1 MRSERASALLLT
13 FLMLASGCLGLFEQ
27 GGDLEI
33 AVDCQEN
40 PSHQD
45 CFVPVITED
54 DCTSLQIFTGDYCRT
69 MIMPS
74 SLSYGIEE
82 MTIISGVEIQPLTP
96 SFNGDGPQ
104 NWLVNPRLPDGLSL
118 DSQTGVISGIPEA
131 RTIMTGYT
139 IIASNAAGQSTSLIE
154 IEVIPPGPSSVQYQV
169 EILSCEIGGYCEAYS
184 PLVLGGDAEFWE
196 VEPPLPDGFQIL
208 EDGSIQGAPSSLGDS
223 NHTITA
229 SNIGGEA
236 STHLRIITLH
246 EPPSSLQY
254 PGQPFFW
261 LTGEEVATAP
271 NVDGGGYLTWSVS
284 PPLPEGLNIDQ
295 SDGSLT
301 GIPLNPQ
308 QVLQYTVTAYNTGG
322 SSSVNIL
329 IQVSEESP
337 TGLIY
342 EPSEFDLRI
351 GDGIGVVTPSIEGG
365 NPSTWEISPSLP
377 DGFSFDSETGVISG
391 NSTSL
396 QPWTHHRIWANNSGG
411 SSTTEVGFRITSMP
425 PDAIHWPGNEFAFKS
440 NESITILATNDGP
453 YIDTWEASPSL
464 PEGIALLQNG
474 TISGIPT
481 ARSDWQQYTIWANNT
496 GGSVGLN
503 IWMAVHDLRADQNE
517 LLSGLDDADWGGWSS
532 LILPIGKWSFPLGR
546 DATDS
551 TVVAASHVGRGKMIG
566 LGHESWVTQN
576 HEFNF
581 RAVEWV
587 CGEAANVGLAYGAGF
602 DHWED
607 ELRAEGHSVH
617 LSVTPDDLSQV
628 DCLLDEFWNG
638 HDDEDNM
645 AIEQFLLGGGGV
657 IMGGHAWY
665 WSYSNSDVP
674 HNYPGNKIS
683 QTTGLMVSSDWGYN
697 DIDFDIPDIYYT
709 PHNAIQGIYA
719 DRVEGIELSAEEA
732 AIAYSSISDCSV
744 IVPLDFLEFWTPLRE
759 LVNSTGWTVI
769 PYSTLWSSTGYDLGA
784 DPVAD
789 VILRLEEALTQSLH
803 ADDLPVHPSH
813 TEFPGEVPSN
823 ASRIARTVSID
834 GNQSG
839 LHSNFGYSQA
849 RSSIRMSTGLYAP
862 PGEVITV
869 SVSEE
874 VAELGFWILIGAHTD
889 GLWGKDVIKRH
900 SKIHRYWWIDNET
913 AFGTCEDTGVCTSAA
928 EVGNAFG
935 GPIYVAIPAG
945 SEFGEFDVTI
955 SGAVRAPTFVLDE
968 SSDFEWIYSQRD
980 NPAPWAELVSHNFI
994 MTVPSY
1000 EIRELNNPTALM
1012 EWWDEAL
1019 SMEHELYGFE
1029 PWPRVERAVFDVQIS
1044 AGWMHSGYPFMAH
1057 DLSVEGVVNLSYMS
1071 ENGDWGMFHELG
1083 HNHQWMPSTLPGTTE
1098 TSCNFA
1104 SVYLMED
1111 LVGVEGHGAVDP
1123 EQRAIRMDSYFDDG
1137 SNISNWTVWTAL
1149 DTYLIIKE
1157 EWGWDPITEA
1167 LTVYYTLPS
1176 AEVPSTGDEEFNAW
1190 VMHLSNA
1197 TGYNLAPYHAAWGF
1211 PLTQNTHDSLAHL
1224 PVWVDDPLRGEFFV
1238 YDAILRNLSSP
1249 DPSSA
1254 TSTTI
1259 SWETYDNGTN
1269 TTLTFYYGLA
1279 DMGNQTSGWGGS
1291 ASFGSATVGSHSQ
1304 TVSGLTCCGTTYYGR
1319 IQATNE
1325 EGSVWFGP
1333 VSWSTDYLDD

>member
-1 MRSERASALLLT
+1 MRGKRASALMLT
-13 FLMLASGCLGLFEQ
+13 FLMLASGCMGIFDQ
-27 GGDLEI
+27 GGNPVVI
-33 AVDCQEN
+33 DCQEQ
-40 PSHQD
+40 PSHQE

-54 DCTSLQIFTGDYCRT
+54 DCSTSQIFAGDHCRD

-82 MTIISGVEIQPLTP
+82 MTLSSGVEIQPLTP
-96 SFNGDGPQ
+96 SFIGDGPQ
-104 NWLVNPRLPDGLSL
+104 NWLVNPRLPEGLSL
-118 DSQTGVISGIPEA
+118 NRQTGVISGTPVVP
-131 RTIMTGYT
+131 TIMASYT
-139 IIASNAAGQSTSLIE
+139 IIASNWAGQSTSLIE
-154 IEVIPPGPSSVQYQV
+154 IEIVAPGPYSIQYQI
-169 EILSCEIGGYCEAYS
+169 EILPCEIGGYCEVYA
-184 PLVLGGDAEFWE
+184 PLILGGDVEYWG
-196 VEPPLPDGFQIL
+196 VEPPFPEGFQIM
-208 EDGSIQGAPSSLGDS
+208 EDGSIQGTPSSLGDS

-229 SNIGGEA
+229 SSPGGAA
-236 STHLRIITLH
+236 STQIRITTLH
-246 EPPSSLQY
+246 EPPSALHY
-254 PGQPFFW
+254 PDHPFFW
-261 LTGEEVATAP
+261 STGHEVATTP
-271 NVDGGGYLTWSVS
+271 IVEGGGHLTWSVS
-284 PPLPEGLNIDQ
+284 PSLPDGMNIDQ

-308 QVLQYTVTAYNTGG
+308 HVLEYTVTAFNTGG
-322 SSSVNIL
+322 ESSVNIL
-329 IQVSEESP
+329 IQIYEESP
-337 TGLIY
+337 IGLIY

-351 GDGIGVVTPSIEGG
+351 GEGIGVVFPFIEGG
-365 NPSTWEISPSLP
+365 VPSTWEISPSLP
-377 DGFSFDSETGVISG
+377 DGFSFDSETGAISG

-396 QPWTHHRIWANNSGG
+396 QPWGDHSIWANNSGG
-411 SSTTEVGFRITSMP
+411 STTTEVRFRITSMP
-425 PDAIHWPGNEFAFKS
+425 PNDIHWPSNEFALKS
-440 NESITILATNDGP
+440 NESIAIIVNNNGP
-453 YIDTWEASPSL
+453 QIDTWEVFPSL
-464 PEGIALLQNG
+464 PEGITILQNG
-474 TISGIPT
+474 TISGTPI

-503 IWMAVHDLRADQNE
+503 IWIAVHDLRADQNE
-517 LLSGLDDADWGGWSS
+517 LLRGLDEADWGGWSS
-532 LILPIGKWSFPLGR
+532 LILPVGKWSFPLGM
-546 DATDS
+546 DSTDS
-551 TVVAASHVGRGKMIG
+551 TVVSASHVGRGKMIG

-587 CGEAANVGLAYGAGF
+587 CGEDANVGLAFGAGF

-638 HDDEDNM
+638 HDDEDNL
-645 AIEQFLLGGGGV
+645 AIEQFLLAGGGL

-697 DIDFDIPDIYYT
+697 DIDFDIPDQYYT
-709 PHNAIQGIYA
+709 PHNAIQGIFA
-719 DRVEGIELSAEEA
+719 DRFEGIELSAEEA
-732 AIAYSSISDCSV
+732 EIAYSSISDCTV
-744 IVPLDFLEFWTPLRE
+744 IVPLDFLEFWSPLRE

-769 PYSTLWSSTGYDLGA
+769 PYSTLWSSTGHDLGA

-789 VILRLEEALTQSLH
+789 VILRLEEALTQGLD
-803 ADDLPVHPSH
+803 ADDLPIHPSN

-823 ASRIARTVSID
+823 ASRISHTVSID

-839 LHSNFGYSQA
+839 LPSNFGYSGA

-862 PGEVITV
+862 PGEVISV
-869 SVSEE
+869 SVSPQ
-874 VAELGFWILIGAHTD
+874 ASELGFWILIGAHTD

-900 SKIHRYWWIDNET
+900 SKIHRYWWIDNTT
-913 AFGTCEDTGVCTSAA
+913 ASLACDESGVCTSATQ
-928 EVGNAFG
+928 VGNAFG

-955 SGAVRAPTFVLDE
+955 SGAIRAPMFVLNE
-968 SSDFEWIYSQRD
+968 TSDFEWIYSERD
-980 NPAPWAELVSHNFI
+980 NPAPWAELISNNFI
-994 MTVPSY
+994 MTVPSH
-1000 EIRELNNPTALM
+1000 EIRDLNNPSALM

-1019 SMEHELYGFE
+1019 AMEHELYGYE

-1057 DLSVEGVVNLSYMS
+1057 DLSVEGVVNLSYMD

-1098 TSCNFA
+1098 TGCNFA
-1104 SVYLMED
+1104 SVYLMEE
-1111 LVGVEGHGAVDP
+1111 LVGIQGHSAVDP
-1123 EQRAIRMDSYFDDG
+1123 EQRATRMHSYFNDG
-1137 SNISNWTVWTAL
+1137 SNISNWSVWIAL
-1149 DTYLIIKE
+1149 DTYILIKE
-1157 EWGWDPITEA
+1157 EWDWRPITEA
-1167 LTVYYTLPS
+1167 LTVYYTLPP
-1176 AEVPSTGDEEFNAW
+1176 AEVPSTDNEEFNAW
-1190 VMHLSNA
+1190 VLHLSNA

-1211 PLTQNTHDSLAHL
+1211 PLTRNTHDSLAHL
-1224 PVWVDDPLRGEFFV
+1224 PVWVDDPLREEFFV
-1238 YDAILRNLSSP
+1238 YDAIIRNISSP
-1249 DPSSA
+1249 DPSGA

-1269 TTLTFYYGLA
+1269 TNLTFYYGTA
-1279 DMGNQTSGWGGS
+1279 DMGNQTSGWSDSTGFGG
-1291 ASFGSATVGSHSQ
+1291 ASVGNHSQ

-1333 VSWSTDYLDD
+1333 ISWSTDYLVD

>member
-1 MRSERASALLLT
+1 MRSESATALMLT
-13 FLMLASGCLGLFEQ
+13 FLMLTSGCLGLFDQ
-27 GGDLEI
+27 GGDAEI
-33 AVDCQEN
+33 DVDCKEQ

-54 DCTSLQIFTGDYCRT
+54 DCTSLQIFTGDYCRA

-74 SLSYGIEE
+74 SLSYGVEK
-82 MTIISGVEIQPLTP
+82 MTLISGAEIQTLTP

-118 DSQTGVISGIPEA
+118 DQQTGEISGTPEV

-139 IIASNAAGQSTSLIE
+139 IIASNAAGQTTSLIE
-154 IEVIPPGPSSVQYQV
+154 IEVIPPGPSSVQYLIEV
-169 EILSCEIGGYCEAYS
+169 LSCEMGGFCEVYA
-184 PLVLGGDAEFWE
+184 PLVQGGDADSWE
-196 VEPPLPDGFQIL
+196 VDPPLPPGFQIL
-208 EDGSIQGAPSSLGDS
+208 EDGSIQGNPSSLGDS
-223 NHTITA
+223 NHTVTA
-229 SNIGGEA
+229 SNIGGGA
-236 STHLRIITLH
+236 STQIRIITLH
-246 EPPSSLQY
+246 EPPGGLNY

-261 LTGEEVATAP
+261 MTDEEAVATP
-271 NVDGGGYLTWSVS
+271 NVDGGGHLTWAVS
-284 PPLPEGLNIDQ
+284 PPLPEGLYIDQ
-295 SDGSLT
+295 TDGSIT
-301 GIPLNPQ
+301 GMPLYPQ

-329 IQVSEESP
+329 IQIFEESP

-351 GDGIGVVTPSIEGG
+351 GEGIGSVIPHINGG
-365 NPSTWEISPSLP
+365 TPSTWEVSPSLP
-377 DGFSFDSETGVISG
+377 DGFSFDSSTGAISG

-425 PDAIHWPGNEFAFKS
+425 PDAIHWPANEFALKS

-453 YIDTWEASPSL
+453 DIDTWEVSPPL
-464 PEGIALLQNG
+464 PEGITLFQNG
-474 TISGIPT
+474 TISGVPET
-481 ARSDWQQYTIWANNT
+481 RSDWQQYTIWANNT
-496 GGSVGLN
+496 GGSAGLN
-503 IWMAVHDLRADQNE
+503 IWIAVHDLRADQNE
-517 LLSGLDDADWGGWSS
+517 LLRGLDDADWGGWSS

-546 DATDS
+546 DSTDS
-551 TVVAASHVGRGKMIG
+551 TVVSASHVGRGKMIG

-638 HDDEDNM
+638 HDDDDNM

-683 QTTGLMVSSDWGYN
+683 KTTGLMVSSDWGYN
-697 DIDFDIPDIYYT
+697 DINFEIPDMYYT
-709 PHNAIQGIYA
+709 PHNAIEGIYA
-719 DRVEGIELSAEEA
+719 DRVEGVELSSAEA
-732 AIAYSSISDCSV
+732 AIAYSSISDCTV
-744 IVPLDFLEFWTPLRE
+744 IVPLDFPEFWTPLRE

-769 PYSTLWSSTGYDLGA
+769 PYSTLWSSTGHDLGA

-789 VILRLEEALTQSLH
+789 VILRLEEALTQRLP
-803 ADDLPVHPSH
+803 ANELPVHPSH

-823 ASRIARTVSID
+823 ASRVSRTVTID

-839 LHSNFGYSQA
+839 LPSNFGYSGA
-849 RSSIRMSTGLYAP
+849 RSSLRMSTGLYAP
-862 PGEVITV
+862 PGEVISVTV
-869 SVSEE
+869 SPEVS
-874 VAELGFWILIGAHTD
+874 ELGFWILIGAHTD
-889 GLWGKDVIKRH
+889 SLWGKDVIKRH
-900 SKIHRYWWIDNET
+900 SKIHRYWWIDNT
-913 AFGTCEDTGVCTSAA
+913 TTLDTCEETGVCTYTAD
-928 EVGNAFG
+928 VGNAFG

-945 SEFGEFDVTI
+945 SEFGEFDVAI
-955 SGAVRAPTFVLDE
+955 GGAVRAPMFVLNE
-968 SSDFEWIYSQRD
+968 TSDFEWIYLQRD
-980 NPAPWAELVSHNFI
+980 YPAPWAELVSNNFI

-1000 EIRELNNPTALM
+1000 EIRELNNPSGLM

-1019 SMEHELYGFE
+1019 SMEHELYGYE

-1057 DLSVEGVVNLSYMS
+1057 DLSVAGVVNLSYMS

-1098 TSCNFA
+1098 TGCNFA

-1123 EQRAIRMDSYFDDG
+1123 AQRESRMRNYFDDG
-1137 SNISNWTVWTAL
+1137 SNISNWSVWTAL

-1157 EWGWDPITEA
+1157 EWGWGPITEA
-1167 LTVYYTLPS
+1167 LSVYYTLPT
-1176 AEVPSTGDEEFNAW
+1176 AEVPVGDVEEFNAW
-1190 VMHLSNA
+1190 VLHLSNS

-1211 PLTQNTHDSLAHL
+1211 PLTQGTFDALEHL
-1224 PVWVDDPLRGEFFV
+1224 PVWVDDPLRGE
-1238 YDAILRNLSSP
+1238 YYAYAAILRNLSSP
-1249 DPSSA
+1249 DPSDA

-1269 TTLTFYYGLA
+1269 TTLMFYYGTT
-1279 DMGNQTSGWGGS
+1279 DMGNQTSGWDGS
-1291 ASFGSATVGSHSQ
+1291 TSFGSTTVGNHSQ
-1304 TVSGLTCCGTTYYGR
+1304 VVSGLTCCGANYYGR
-1319 IQATNE
+1319 IMASNE
-1325 EGSVWFGP
+1325 GGSFWFGP
-1333 VSWSTDYLDD
+1333 INWTTDYLPD